1 MNGSYSDKFNV
12 WGIGLL
18 LTTWLISV
26 GAVVV
31 ILFSAQFISKVF
43 LPAVVLACQFVLMR
57 RARAGRDSKK
67 GYCYV
72 LPFLMSRVL
81 FVTVI
86 IMVAINIYYMGF
98 IPDEKF
104 ADGSV
109 NRSIPYITI
118 LIVAPVSS
126 AVMLWAMYRGHH
138 LSYCYQCRATY
149 GLPAER
155 GFIGRVFNNE
165 SHYQLRLLTIVSII
179 ATVYS
184 WTYYLVRYSNANM
197 NSADKFYF
205 NYIPLIFYL
214 FSGAY
219 MVMHY
224 WSLFAFYQKNIVADT
239 GSDES
244 NTLVRFILICGD
256 SVFLSEKKTNSGEFE
271 PGKEVFDTPFVQKYY
286 FRQHLGEQDA
296 YGIFSKMIGR
306 DVKFELRFLYENQNI
321 NGNSNIFH
329 FLCQIDRRSAIE
341 HAGVGG
347 TWYGQ
352 AQMGRLFDAR
362 MVDVMLA
369 GEIRRVSQMANAYKA
384 YDSNG
389 KRLYQVR
396 HYRPSFTFK
405 ELMHL
410 DVDFNDPTWLF
421 VAEDNEDSRFFKIRR
436 FFKKYVGGFDM

>member
-18 LTTWLISV
+18 LTNWLISV

-219 MVMHY
+219 MV
-224 WSLFAFYQKNIVADT
+224 I
-239 GSDES
+239 
-244 NTLVRFILICGD
+244 R
-256 SVFLSEKKTNSGEFE
+256 KT
-271 PGKEVFDTPFVQKYY
+271 
-286 FRQHLGEQDA
+286 
-296 YGIFSKMIGR
+296 
-306 DVKFELRFLYENQNI
+306 
-321 NGNSNIFH
+321 
-329 FLCQIDRRSAIE
+329 
-341 HAGVGG
+341 
-347 TWYGQ
+347 
-352 AQMGRLFDAR
+352 
-362 MVDVMLA
+362 
-369 GEIRRVSQMANAYKA
+369 
-384 YDSNG
+384 
-389 KRLYQVR
+389 
-396 HYRPSFTFK
+396 
-405 ELMHL
+405 
-410 DVDFNDPTWLF
+410 
-421 VAEDNEDSRFFKIRR
+421 
-436 FFKKYVGGFDM
+436 